1 MMSLPSFAV
10 FFRAVHGQEPF
21 PWQVR
26 AAEQLARRATMA
38 VTVPTG
44 LGKSALVDAAVWA
57 AAQGGWRRIAFVV
70 DRRIVVDAVYERA
83 RRIAGVL
90 DELRSDLRR
99 DPAPSEL
106 ATLASR
112 VGEIQVVRLRGG
124 VFGDDDWVLY
134 PERLTI
140 ALTTVDQLGSRLLFR
155 GYGVSPRRWPMH
167 AGFFAADSLVV
178 VDEAHLCGPFL
189 QTLAALRDSGAGLA
203 LVPMTATPPAGWSA
217 DVLGL
222 DATDLAVPTIQ
233 QRLHASKLAALREVG
248 TAELDFVRSA
258 QAEVARLLAEPGV
271 RRVLLVVNRV
281 ATARACFERIRG
293 EGIAATL
300 LTGRVRPIERD
311 GELARVLPMIA
322 AGRSRADSDTPLVV
336 VATQTVEVGADLDVD
351 ALVTESAPLSALR
364 QRFGRLDRL
373 GQRGLSSAVVIHRST
388 AADKDDPVYGAAL
401 PAAWVWLH
409 ERADEGSGVVD
420 FGLNAFGEVLARAP
434 APIEPQAHAASLLPT
449 HLRLLAQTGDF
460 APELDVSAWL
470 HGATRRVPDVTLI
483 WRADLDDLAPEAW
496 AQALALLP
504 PLLREG
510 LPVPVAQAR
519 RWLMRSRVIDTSSD
533 TSSDGGTEQDDS
545 FIQGEEPERA
555 VLVWRGAGDC
565 QLIAARSVR
574 PGDTVVLPAAAGGC
588 DAWGWA
594 PASTAPVTDL
604 AEACLIERLGA
615 GDAGRVRVVLRLV
628 PALAANFGDAADE
641 ILAAV
646 RDLQALHEAAAT
658 SDDDL
663 DEDIAAARQQLMDLV
678 DASAHPL
685 AQAMRD
691 ARLEPHPGGF
701 VLTGR
706 GVDDSEDTVETGCA
720 VALDI
725 HHADVGRWAAQLAGD
740 DPLAPQIVAA
750 ALVHDAGKAEPRMQ
764 HLLHGSPLGVA
775 LGPVLAKSGLR
786 RRDQRLAAL
795 AASGLP
801 RGFRHEFA
809 SLVHANVVDALT
821 RHLVATHHGRGRP
834 WLTPFADPDIAGAA
848 FAGLAAHWP
857 ALWSQL
863 LDEHGPWALARAEW
877 LLRAADARASIEE
890 AATAQPEPR
899 QDGGPHE

>member
-1 MMSLPSFAV
+1 MTTTTGLPSFAA
-10 FFRAVHGQEPF
+10 FFRTVHGQEPF

-26 AAEQLARRATMA
+26 AAEQLARRQPMA

-44 LGKSALVDAAVWA
+44 MGKSALVDAAVWA

-83 RRIAGVL
+83 RRVGRVL
-90 DELRSDLRR
+90 DELRHDTV
-99 DPAPSEL
+99 ASEL
-106 ATLASR
+106 ATLAGR

-155 GYGVSPRRWPMH
+155 GYGVSPRRWSMH

-178 VDEAHLCGPFL
+178 VDEAHLSGPFL
-189 QTLAALRDSGAGLA
+189 QTLVSLRDSGAGLA
-203 LVPMTATPPAGWSA
+203 LVPMTATPPAGWNA

-222 DATDLAVPTIQ
+222 DAADLAVPTIQ
-233 QRLHASKLAALREVG
+233 QRLHASKLAALCEVG
-248 TAELDFVRSA
+248 TAEADFVRSA
-258 QAEVARLLAEPGV
+258 QAEVTRLLGEPGV

-281 ATARACFERIRG
+281 ATARLCFERIKG
-293 EGIAATL
+293 EGVAATL

-311 GELARVLPMIA
+311 GELARVLPLIA
-322 AGRSRADSDTPLVV
+322 VGRTRADADTPLVV

-351 ALVTESAPLSALR
+351 ALVSESAPVSALR

-373 GQRGLSSAVVIHRST
+373 GQRGLSSAVVIHRSV

-401 PAAWVWLH
+401 PAAWAWLRD
-409 ERADEGSGVVD
+409 RADEGSGVVD
-420 FGLNAFGEVLARAP
+420 FGLAAFGELLARVP
-434 APIEPQAHAASLLPT
+434 APVEPQAHAASLLPT

-533 TSSDGGTEQDDS
+533 AGAEQDDS
-545 FIQGEEPERA
+545 YVQGEDPERP
-555 VLVWRGAGDC
+555 VLAWRGAGDC
-565 QLIAARSVR
+565 QLIPARSVR
-574 PGDTVVLPAAAGGC
+574 PGDTVVLPASAGGC

-594 PASTAPVTDL
+594 PTSAAPVADM

-615 GDAGRVRVVLRLV
+615 GDAARVRVVLRLV
-628 PALAANFGDAADE
+628 PALGASFGAAADE
-641 ILAAV
+641 IMAGV
-646 RDLQALHEAAAT
+646 RGLQGLMEQAAT

-663 DEDIAAARQQLMDLV
+663 DEDIAAARQQLMDLAG
-678 DASAHPL
+678 ASGHPL
-685 AQAMRD
+685 ARAMRD
-691 ARLEPHPGGF
+691 ARLEPHPDGF
-701 VLTGR
+701 VLVGR

-720 VALDI
+720 VALDV
-725 HHADVGRWAAQLAGD
+725 HHADVGRWAERLAGD

-750 ALVHDAGKAEPRMQ
+750 ALIHDAGKAEPRMQ

-809 SLVHANVVDALT
+809 SLVHADVADALT
-821 RHLVATHHGRGRP
+821 RHLVATHHGRGR
-834 WLTPFADPDIAGAA
+834 
-848 FAGLAAHWP
+848 
-857 ALWSQL
+857 
-863 LDEHGPWALARAEW
+863 
-877 LLRAADARASIEE
+877 
-890 AATAQPEPR
+890 
-899 QDGGPHE
+899 